1 MQRSHNHQLA
11 LYVALENGFP
21 VFPVREKDYSYIV
34 QKTGKTRTLKAKTPY
49 TRNGFKAATKESK
62 AIDELW
68 RDNPNAAVGV
78 PMGPPSQLIA
88 IDIDNG
94 FGKNG
99 EETWAAH
106 NLILPPT
113 VQSRT
118 MSGGRHILFKTP
130 YVIAIKNSAGT
141 VFGPDIDV
149 RGVGGYIVWG
159 GSRMENSSY
168 EFIEGCSPEEK
179 PFAEIPSNIM
189 HFFIRDCSKANHPNG
204 FYDSVK
210 EGKRNASLF
219 QASVEQVHA
228 GLSDDA
234 VQRNARKINVTFEPP
249 LEEDEVDRTVHS
261 AQSYRRNDV
270 MPFTDLGNGE
280 RFQRDAMG
288 ALLFVQ
294 EEKRWRIFNGKR
306 WVHDL
311 GAAER
316 QAHQTIRT
324 IVNEGGVDPDAIHAA
339 LKWQKNSEAAPRIK
353 AMLEVASSLDGLS
366 VSKDAFDRKP
376 NLINFENGT
385 LDLRDGQFKEHRA
398 KDMLTKVAGCKFD
411 PSAKAERWVKFINE
425 VMNGNK
431 EDAQY
436 LQKLLGY
443 CLWGKRPEQ
452 IIQFLVGDGGDGKS
466 VLLETFRKALGDYQ
480 ITLSAT
486 TFSAKNPAAIPNDV
500 ARLSGA
506 RFAGVSEL
514 PKGLH
519 VNTQLMKG
527 ISGGDTLSA
536 RFLHQEFFDFE
547 PEAVLLFVTNFYPF
561 IDVEDKAFLRR
572 VRLLRFPKNF
582 SENQPD
588 LRLPEKLARE
598 LPGVINWALQGFQLY
613 QCEGLVP
620 TASMIEE
627 LRRYNKFINPLD
639 GFYEDKILVT
649 ADTSDFVSTDMLCRE
664 AETYASSDDRGKIEK
679 SHLVQYMRTKGHE
692 RTQRRMGRNRVR
704 GYANIRI
711 VEFLDDDVPF

>member
-34 QKTGKTRTLKAKTPY
+34 QKTGKTRTLKVKTPY
-49 TRNGFKAATKESK
+49 TRNGFKAATKEPK
-62 AIDELW
+62 EIDKLW
-68 RDNPNAAVGV
+68 RDNTNAAVGV
-78 PMGPPSQLIA
+78 PMGPESSLIA

-118 MSGGRHILFKTP
+118 MSGGRHILFKMP
-130 YVIAIKNSAGT
+130 WVVAIKNSAGT

-159 GSRMENSSY
+159 GSRMENSTY

-179 PFAEIPSNIM
+179 PFAEIPSNILD
-189 HFFIRDCSKANHPNG
+189 FFIRDRSKANHPHG
-204 FYDSVK
+204 FYGRVE

-228 GLSDDA
+228 GLSDKL
-234 VQRNARKINVTFEPP
+234 VQENACKINATYEPP
-249 LEEDEVDRTVHS
+249 LEDDEVDRTVHS

-270 MPFTDLGNGE
+270 TPFTDLGNGE
-280 RFQRDAMG
+280 RFKRDAIG
-288 ALLFVQ
+288 TLLFVK

-366 VSKDAFDRKP
+366 VSKDAFDRKS

-385 LDLRDGQFKEHRA
+385 LDLRDGQFKAHRA
-398 KDMLTKVAGCKFD
+398 KDMLTKVAGCNFD

-425 VMNGNK
+425 VMDGNK

-452 IIQFLVGDGGDGKS
+452 IIQFLIGDGGDGKS

-486 TFSAKNPAAIPNDV
+486 TFSAKNPASIPNDV

-519 VNTQLMKG
+519 VNTQLLKG

-588 LRLPEKLARE
+588 LRLPEKLERE
-598 LPGVINWALQGFQLY
+598 LPRVINWALQGFQLY
-613 QCEGLVP
+613 QREGLVP
-620 TASMIEE
+620 TASMLQE
-627 LRRYNKFINPLD
+627 LGRYKKFIDPLD
-639 GFYEDKILVT
+639 GFYEDQILVT
-649 ADTSDFVSTDMLCRE
+649 GKETDFIPTDMLFTE
-664 AETYASSDDRGKIEK
+664 AESYAMSEDRGKIEK

-692 RTQRRMGRNRVR
+692 RTQRRINRDRVR

-711 VEFLDDDVPF
+711 VEFRDDNLPF